1 MAACLAFRASLGC
14 QTDMDPG
21 GLSEA
26 HAAAF
31 ATGHDLVIDGG
42 VTAW

>member
-1 MAACLAFRASLGC
+1 MTACLALSASLGC
-14 QTDMDPG
+14 QPDMDPG

-31 ATGHDLVIDGG
+31 VTGHDLFVGGG
-42 VTAW
+42 VTV